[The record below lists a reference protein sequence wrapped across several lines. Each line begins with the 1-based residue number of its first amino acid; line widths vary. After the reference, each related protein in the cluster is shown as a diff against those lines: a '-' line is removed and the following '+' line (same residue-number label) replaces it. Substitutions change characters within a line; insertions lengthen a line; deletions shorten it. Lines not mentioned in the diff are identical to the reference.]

1 LLHPKVFLMFTKID
15 TVEEL
20 AMDDKELIKRIMEEV
35 KDEKLREEL
44 LRRVVKGEGNGVNM
58 EKEKLEKMM
67 EELKNLKYTGKI
79 SKVAWYSMWIGWI
92 VFGIIVGLPIVV
104 GIIGVI
110 LFILSEIS
118 GLSPMTIFGMLITV
132 LSAIF
137 ILSFKDK
144 PAKNQQKQF

>member
-1 LLHPKVFLMFTKID
+1 
-15 TVEEL
+15 
-20 AMDDKELIKRIMEEV
+20 MDDRELIKRIMEEV

-44 LRRVVKGEGNGVNM
+44 LRRVAKGEGESVNI
-58 EKEKLEKMM
+58 EKEKLKNLM
-67 EELKNLKYTGKI
+67 EELKDLKYTGKVA
-79 SKVAWYSMWIGWI
+79 KVEWYSMWVGWI

-104 GIIGVI
+104 GIVGVI

-118 GLSPMTIFGMLITV
+118 GLSPMTILGILLAI

-144 PAKNQQKQF
+144 PVENQQK

>member
-1 LLHPKVFLMFTKID
+1 
-15 TVEEL
+15 
-20 AMDDKELIKRIMEEV
+20 MDDKELIKRIMEEV

-44 LRRVVKGEGNGVNM
+44 LRRVAKGEGNGVNI
-58 EKEKLEKMM
+58 EKERLEKMM
-67 EELKNLKYTGKI
+67 EELKDLKYTGKI
-79 SKVAWYSMWIGWI
+79 AKVEWYSMWLGWI

-104 GIIGVI
+104 GIVGVI

-118 GLSPMTIFGMLITV
+118 GLSPMTILGMLVTV

-144 PAKNQQKQF
+144 PVENQQK